1 MMRWNGFD
9 SRGWETE
16 PWLVRKEEGRS
27 EGREKER
34 EERENRKRR
43 KRGNERKG
51 GSIGGVQ

>member
-43 KRGNERKG
+43 KMGNERKG
-51 GSIGGVQ
+51 GSIGGVR